1 MPAAP
6 ICPPRLAA
14 YGEVGWRPA
23 ASQGE
28 GVLLATCCEEEEDTK
43 GGGVAG
49 VVVGLAELV

>member
-1 MPAAP
+1 MPAVP

-23 ASQGE
+23 TSQ
-28 GVLLATCCEEEEDTK
+28 GVLLATCCEEEEDTE